1 MSNFSRPYFLLDY
14 RPCHVYYRVNTLA
27 RVFPARQLISFT
39 EPPHHQANPIMLFS
53 IDVDSDVAI
62 YEQIVHQVQFAVA
75 GGVLVGGQMVPSVR
89 QLANQLAINPNTI
102 ARAYQELQ
110 AQQVLQPLRG
120 RGLVVRN
127 DAVTRCTQTR
137 NRILQ
142 QGIDAAIATAVHSGL
157 AHEDIRQMVTDS
169 MQQQFQTATSVADN
183 MNDKATGNGAASES

>member
-1 MSNFSRPYFLLDY
+1 
-14 RPCHVYYRVNTLA
+14 
-27 RVFPARQLISFT
+27 
-39 EPPHHQANPIMLFS
+39 MLFS